1 MNKCAFVLH
10 TVCNIAWKGL
20 GKIRVFFSVWRVLT
34 LADVT
39 AFGDRAFST
48 AGPLVWNYLPTDL
61 SVSSGALNSTH
72 SLTSDSHGLYIQ
84 PF

>member
-1 MNKCAFVLH
+1 VHLFYILSA
-10 TVCNIAWKGL
+10 TSP
-20 GKIRVFFSVWRVLT
+20 GKVSEKFVFFSVWRVLT
-34 LADVT
+34 LSDVT